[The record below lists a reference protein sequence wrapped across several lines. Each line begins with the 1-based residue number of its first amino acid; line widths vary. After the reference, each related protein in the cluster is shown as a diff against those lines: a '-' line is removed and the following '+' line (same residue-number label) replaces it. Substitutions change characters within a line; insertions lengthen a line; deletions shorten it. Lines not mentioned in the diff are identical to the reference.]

1 MPPNEVPDIVEIAET
16 RVPDDILLSTAL
28 TAQDWQKAQAADSD
42 INYVIGAL
50 LEGNR
55 PSPEQA
61 KSHKVDSGYL
71 PDWERY
77 SFKDGV
83 LYKSEIINGE
93 EVNRLVLPE
102 AFQEIVLKSYHD
114 DLGHQ
119 GRDRTA
125 SLIKGRFF
133 WPCMNQFI
141 RNYVQKCGR
150 CICRKAPQVKSAH
163 LVNITSSAPMELV
176 CIDYLSLER
185 SKGGFENILV
195 ITDHFSRYAQAIPTR
210 NQTAQTTAKVL
221 FENFFVHYGFPAKL
235 HSDKGANFES
245 KVIRKLCNIA
255 GIQKSRT
262 TPYHPMGNGMVERF
276 NRTLLNMLGTMSEKQ
291 KSDWKSHVPTL
302 THAYNAAMHESTGFS
317 PFFLMF
323 GRHPRLAIDAFLG
336 IRSSEE
342 RKSHQD
348 YADKLKNRL
357 SDAYKRA
364 SEEAAHKGEKY
375 KHYYD
380 KGIRHSVLE
389 AGDRVLVKKVGIKG
403 KHKLADIW
411 ESTPYVVISQPM
423 PDIPLYMVKKENS
436 TNKPKPLHRNMLLPF
451 NALPSILEEEPSK
464 PKKPVHVVQEETYN
478 ESSTDSSG
486 DEDEEQTEEQPAI
499 PRYIIPQKRSPPCKT
514 PSGKQASA
522 SGSSVTPSSRP
533 VTRQPPSPVARGGL
547 RRSQRNRKTP
557 QWMHSRQWQIGMRPH
572 TFRVNQNEV
581 IYL

>member
-1 MPPNEVPDIVEIAET
+1 M
-16 RVPDDILLSTAL
+16 PDDILLSTAL
-28 TAQDWQKAQAADSD
+28 TAQDWQKAQTADSD
-42 INYVIGAL
+42 ISYVMGAL
-50 LEGNR
+50 LDGYH
-55 PSPEQA
+55 PSPQQA
-61 KSHKVDSGYL
+61 KSNKIDLGYL
-71 PDWERY
+71 PDWDKY

-83 LYKSEIINGE
+83 LYKSENINGE

-133 WPCMNQFI
+133 WPRMNQFI
-141 RNYVQKCGR
+141 RNYVQKCVR

-176 CIDYLSLER
+176 CIDYLSLEK

-221 FENFFVHYGFPAKL
+221 FENFFVYYGFPAKL

-245 KVIRKLCNIA
+245 KFIQKLCNIA

-323 GRHPRLAIDAFLG
+323 GRHSRLAIDAFLG

-342 RKSHQD
+342 RMSHQD

-357 SDAYKRA
+357 SDAYKCA

-451 NALPSILEEEPSK
+451 TALPSILEEEPSK

-533 VTRQPPSPVARGGL
+533 VTRQSQSPVARGGL
-547 RRSQRNRKTP
+547 RRSQRNRNH
-557 QWMHSRQWQIGMRPH
+557 HSGCTLDSGR
-572 TFRVNQNEV
+572 
-581 IYL
+581 LA